1 MSVSSIFKRKGTT
14 KLYAK
19 IQDVDG
25 VWRQVATGFD
35 EAERTAAL
43 TWVRTQE
50 QDVAKIRKH
59 KRTGDVGPLLLLH
72 YAESWLKRRT
82 TATVNDDRTRLE
94 LHVLPRIGHLPI
106 ADVRPRHCRDVI
118 MELRAAKHLAPKTI
132 REIAGLMTTLFK
144 SALIDEVVTM
154 QPSIYERGVLPKKVD
169 KDPTWRHEA
178 IYTRE
183 EVEQLLSDERV
194 PYDRRVFYAI
204 KFFTGRHGEVA
215 SLTWRQYDATA
226 KPLGSINLGVTKS
239 GVPRRVPVHP
249 VLAKVLAQWKLSGWE
264 DHYGDKPKPHHLICP
279 TRNLTR
285 RGANEAQRQL
295 KYDLEKIGLRVR
307 AGATRFRRGHDLR
320 RTLITLARSD
330 GAIDSLLR
338 VVTHGPKSGDMLDVY
353 STPLWADLCREI
365 AKLRIELHTGSLVQL
380 GAVA

>member
-1 MSVSSIFKRKGTT
+1 MTVYKRKGSV
-14 KLYAK
+14 YWHAK
-19 IQDVDG
+19 VQDVDG
-25 VWRQVATGFD
+25 KWHAVSTQHTD
-35 EAERTAAL
+35 EDQAAA
-43 TWVRTQE
+43 WVRTQIA
-50 QDVAKIRKH
+50 DVAKIRKH
-59 KRTGDVGPLLLLH
+59 KRAGEDGPLSLTA
-72 YAESWLKRRT
+72 YAESWLKRRD

-106 ADVRPRHCRDVI
+106 AEVRPRHCRDVI
-118 MELRAAKHLAPKTI
+118 MELRREAHLAPKTI

-154 QPSIYERGVLPKKVD
+154 QPSIYERGVLPKKAD

-183 EVEQLLSDERV
+183 EVQQLLSDERV
-194 PYDRRVFYAI
+194 PYDRRVFYAL
-204 KFFTGRHGEVA
+204 KFFTGRHTEVA
-215 SLTWRQYDATA
+215 RLTWREYEAAA
-226 KPLGSINLGVTKS
+226 KPLGALNLGVTKS

-249 VLAKVLAQWKLSGWE
+249 VLAAVLAQWKLSGWE
-264 DHYGDKPKPHHLICP
+264 DLYGEKPKPHHLICP

-307 AGATRFRRGHDLR
+307 AGKARFRRGHDLR

-365 AKLRIELHTGSLVQL
+365 SKLRIELHTGSLVQL